1 MTTQLE
7 CERTLLVQA
16 DFDGELDAAQ
26 AAALQGHLAEC
37 TLCQGVQ
44 VQLTRSRALLRAAPR
59 YAASLELRE
68 AIRSQT
74 GEIAPGAA
82 SRRREGSA
90 GRAAN
95 GERTGSFWR
104 RNGGRHNERSPT
116 PRWRFGLGWGSAVA
130 AALFA
135 SIVLLV
141 PRSPDVG
148 AQLVS
153 NRLRAMQVESH
164 LIDVASTDHHT
175 VKPWFAGKVDFA
187 PPVKQLD
194 AEGYVLKGGRVDVVA
209 GGPAAVLVYQAGRHL
224 IDVYIWPASRGQGGF
239 VQSRQLDGFNLRQ
252 WQEGDLAVWC
262 VSDISAAELSRFAQR
277 WQTAVGN

>member
-1 MTTQLE
+1 MNTQLE

-37 TLCQGVQ
+37 AMCQGVQ
-44 VQLTRSRALLRAAPR
+44 AQLVRSRALLRAAPR
-59 YAASLELRE
+59 YAASSELRE
-68 AIRSQT
+68 ALRTAAAKGASGVMS
-74 GEIAPGAA
+74 GEHDGKAV
-82 SRRREGSA
+82 
-90 GRAAN
+90 RAADT
-95 GERTGSFWR
+95 ERAGSSWR
-104 RNGGRHNERSPT
+104 HDGRSPT
-116 PRWRFGLGWGSAVA
+116 SRWRTGLGWGSAVA

-135 SIVLLV
+135 SVVLLV

-153 NRLRAMQVESH
+153 NRLRALQVESH

-194 AEGYVLKGGRVDVVA
+194 SDGYVLKGGRVDIVA
-209 GGPAAVLVYQAGRHL
+209 GGPAAVLLYQAGRHL
-224 IDVYIWPASRGQGGF
+224 IDVYIWPASRGSGGPF
-239 VQSRQLDGFNLRQ
+239 PSRQVDGFNLRH
-252 WQEGDLAVWC
+252 WQDGDLAVWC
-262 VSDISAAELSRFAQR
+262 VSDISASELARFAER
-277 WQTAVGN
+277 WQATVAN

>member
-1 MTTQLE
+1 MNTQFE

-26 AAALQGHLAEC
+26 AAALQGHLAQC
-37 TLCQGVQ
+37 AQCQGVQ
-44 VQLTRSRALLRAAPR
+44 AQLVRSRALLRAAPR
-59 YAASLELRE
+59 YAAPSELRDTR
-68 AIRSQT
+68 RSH
-74 GEIAPGAA
+74 A
-82 SRRREGSA
+82 SRLRI
-90 GRAAN
+90 
-95 GERTGSFWR
+95 
-104 RNGGRHNERSPT
+104 
-116 PRWRFGLGWGSAVA
+116 GLGWGSAVA

-135 SIVLLV
+135 SFVLLV

-153 NRLRAMQVESH
+153 NRLRALQVESH
-164 LIDVASTDHHT
+164 LIDVASSDHHT

-194 AEGYVLKGGRVDVVA
+194 ADGYVLKGGRVDVVE

-224 IDVYIWPASRGQGGF
+224 IDVYIWPASRGRGGL
-239 VQSRQLDGFNLRQ
+239 VQSRQVDGFSLRQ

-262 VSDISAAELSRFAQR
+262 VSDISAAELARFAQR
-277 WQTAVGN
+277 WQVAVGN